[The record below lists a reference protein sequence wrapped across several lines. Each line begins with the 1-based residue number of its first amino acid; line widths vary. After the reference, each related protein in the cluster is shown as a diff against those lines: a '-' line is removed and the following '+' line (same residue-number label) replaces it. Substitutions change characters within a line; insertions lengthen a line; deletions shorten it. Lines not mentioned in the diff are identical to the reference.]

1 MKVFDRTLSNSRVRL
16 KGPIL
21 KVVYHKTVYTYNI
34 ILEIFIFL
42 LDPYS
47 FQLELQP

>member
-34 ILEIFIFL
+34 ILEMLHVRLNAITYCI
-42 LDPYS
+42 
-47 FQLELQP
+47 